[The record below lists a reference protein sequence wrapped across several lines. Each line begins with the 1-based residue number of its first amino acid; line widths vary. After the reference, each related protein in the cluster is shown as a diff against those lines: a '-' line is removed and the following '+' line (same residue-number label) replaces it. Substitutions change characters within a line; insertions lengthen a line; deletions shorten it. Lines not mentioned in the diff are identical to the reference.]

1 MENVVKN
8 FQSRL
13 EEKNVENYFF
23 FIEMDKLQRELYEV
37 KVFIVEKE
45 KLFEFQR
52 DVSEIMERRLNEI
65 F

>member
-37 KVFIVEKE
+37 KDFIVEKE
-45 KLFEFQR
+45 KLF
-52 DVSEIMERRLNEI
+52 
-65 F
+65 